1 MALNIANCPRCG
13 KVFAKG
19 VSDVCRNCL
28 KEIEKEY
35 ELCAEYLRE
44 NRGATI
50 YEVSDATGVSVRQIT
65 KFIREGRI
73 SLMDNPNMGYP
84 CESCGILIREGHL
97 CGECRTR
104 LTKQVQRVTEAMNQR
119 ESKNEAQREEHKPGT
134 GYWIKKDQDKEKAD
148 SIRPLKD

>member
-97 CGECRTR
+97 CGECRQKFM
-104 LTKQVQRVTEAMNQR
+104 KQ
-119 ESKNEAQREEHKPGT
+119 AQRMQQELLEHASKEEQSHKT
-134 GYWIKKDQDKEKAD
+134 RTAAYKIKEDQE
-148 SIRPLKD
+148 LK